1 LSEYLEER
9 EKELKENPAKCEPEK
24 LENLY
29 ERFKNYDFNSNQL
42 KIMRTM
48 LQTLGFKFYID
59 SNEKYIVKLSDVIMN
74 DKLKL
79 ILRFLKLFQS
89 KFLS

>member
-1 LSEYLEER
+1 MEEK
-9 EKELKENPAKCEPEK
+9 EIELKENMIKIESEK

-29 ERFKNYDFNSNQL
+29 ERFKKYDFNSNQL

-59 SNEKYIVKLSDVIMN
+59 SNEKYIVKLSDKIMN

-79 ILRFLKLFQS
+79 ILKSLKLFQS
-89 KFLS
+89 KYFHF

>member
-1 LSEYLEER
+1 MEEK
-9 EKELKENPAKCEPEK
+9 EIELKENMIKIEPEK

-29 ERFKNYDFNSNQL
+29 ERFKKYDFNSNQL

-59 SNEKYIVKLSDVIMN
+59 SNEKYIVKLSDKIMN

-79 ILRFLKLFQS
+79 ILKSLKLAKS
-89 KFLS
+89 IER

>member
-1 LSEYLEER
+1 MEEK
-9 EKELKENPAKCEPEK
+9 EIELKENMIKIEPEK

-29 ERFKNYDFNSNQL
+29 ERFKKYDFNSNQL

-59 SNEKYIVKLSDVIMN
+59 SNEKYIVKLSDKIMN

-79 ILRFLKLFQS
+79 ILKCLKLFQS
-89 KFLS
+89 KYFYF